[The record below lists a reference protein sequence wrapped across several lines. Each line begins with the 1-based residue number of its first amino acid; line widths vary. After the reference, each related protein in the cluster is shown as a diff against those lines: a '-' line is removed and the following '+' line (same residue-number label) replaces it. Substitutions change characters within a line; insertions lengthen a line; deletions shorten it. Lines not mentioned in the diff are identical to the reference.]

1 MERNFECLNMKHL
14 TAAEQEIYKKDGYRQ
29 QNVRQQ
35 QKLISIIDY
44 DVCMT
49 FYYSAIV
56 TIALSC
62 TICELFDVE

>member
-1 MERNFECLNMKHL
+1 M
-14 TAAEQEIYKKDGYRQ
+14 KDGYRQ
-29 QNVRQQ
+29 QNVRRR

>member
-1 MERNFECLNMKHL
+1 MNYQCLEYFDKWQYSIIYL
-14 TAAEQEIYKKDGYRQ
+14 YKKDDYHQ
-29 QNVRQQ
+29 QNVRQR

-49 FYYSAIV
+49 FYYTAIV